1 MFKNLKRIAPRDHF
15 CDKWVKKKIPLRAI
29 QTNFLLKKHNLFVK
43 KKIFCKNVKNINK
56 VALRVHFCDK
66 LVK

>member
-1 MFKNLKRIAPRDHF
+1 MLKSVKITEMFKNLKRIAPRDHF

-43 KKIFCKNVKNINK
+43 KRFFVK
-56 VALRVHFCDK
+56 K
-66 LVK
+66 LKTLIK

>member
-1 MFKNLKRIAPRDHF
+1 MLKSVKITEMFKNLKRIAPRDHF

-43 KKIFCKNVKNINK
+43 KRFFVKMLKTLI
-56 VALRVHFCDK
+56 R
-66 LVK
+66 